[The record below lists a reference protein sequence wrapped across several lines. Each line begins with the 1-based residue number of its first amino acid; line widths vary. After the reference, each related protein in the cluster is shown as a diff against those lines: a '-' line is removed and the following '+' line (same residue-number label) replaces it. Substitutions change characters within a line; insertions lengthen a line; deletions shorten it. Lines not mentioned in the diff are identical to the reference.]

1 MQGIDVRP
9 HTAIK
14 KKPQGIH
21 NGCLAANYLKFNKF
35 LPILSAQ
42 TFKMTVSKNIFWCD
56 KRSDGYA
63 SKHAIRKNEI
73 SFQDR
78 LQPRW

>member
-42 TFKMTVSKNIFWCD
+42 TFKMTVSKNIF
-56 KRSDGYA
+56 
-63 SKHAIRKNEI
+63 
-73 SFQDR
+73 
-78 LQPRW
+78 